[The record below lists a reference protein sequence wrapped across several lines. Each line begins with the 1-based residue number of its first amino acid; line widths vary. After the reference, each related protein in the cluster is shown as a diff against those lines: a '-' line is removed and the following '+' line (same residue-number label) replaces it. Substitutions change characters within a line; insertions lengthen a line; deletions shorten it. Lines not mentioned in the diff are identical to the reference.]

1 MQKIL
6 IVEDDLA
13 IQALLH
19 DFIQEAGY
27 EVTLASDGVEA
38 LSYFSERSFDL
49 VLLDIMLPKIDG
61 YGVCEVIR
69 RKSNIPIVM
78 LTALDAEENQIKGLD
93 LEADVDTKNC
103 GDIAPFFPT
112 RRYATHH
119 IISGFNFG
127 LGWLQ
132 SLYNSRAY

>member
-38 LSYFSERSFDL
+38 LWFCSILCSPKSTATECVKLSGENPIFLLLCSQLWTQKKIRSRD
-49 VLLDIMLPKIDG
+49 
-61 YGVCEVIR
+61 
-69 RKSNIPIVM
+69 
-78 LTALDAEENQIKGLD
+78 
-93 LEADVDTKNC
+93 
-103 GDIAPFFPT
+103 
-112 RRYATHH
+112 
-119 IISGFNFG
+119 
-127 LGWLQ
+127 
-132 SLYNSRAY
+132 

>member
-61 YGVCEVIR
+61 YGCVKLSGENPIFLLLCSQLWTQKKIR
-69 RKSNIPIVM
+69 
-78 LTALDAEENQIKGLD
+78 
-93 LEADVDTKNC
+93 
-103 GDIAPFFPT
+103 
-112 RRYATHH
+112 
-119 IISGFNFG
+119 
-127 LGWLQ
+127 
-132 SLYNSRAY
+132 SRD

>member
-38 LSYFSERSFDL
+38 LSYFPSG
-49 VLLDIMLPKIDG
+49 VLIWFCSILCSPK
-61 YGVCEVIR
+61 
-69 RKSNIPIVM
+69 
-78 LTALDAEENQIKGLD
+78 LTATECVKLSGENPIFLLLCSQLWTQKKI
-93 LEADVDTKNC
+93 
-103 GDIAPFFPT
+103 
-112 RRYATHH
+112 R
-119 IISGFNFG
+119 
-127 LGWLQ
+127 
-132 SLYNSRAY
+132 SRD

>member
-49 VLLDIMLPKIDG
+49 VLLDIILYGYPNCPHHFQNGRCANCCWDG
-61 YGVCEVIR
+61 SESTYI
-69 RKSNIPIVM
+69 KSLKVN
-78 LTALDAEENQIKGLD
+78 
-93 LEADVDTKNC
+93 
-103 GDIAPFFPT
+103 
-112 RRYATHH
+112 
-119 IISGFNFG
+119 
-127 LGWLQ
+127 
-132 SLYNSRAY
+132 